1 MNNRNRHMQ
10 YRKSV
15 YRKRRIKAI
24 VISCLV
30 AVILA
35 FALFMI
41 IGTALHSRSDEPTQ
55 PPSQETDAKV
65 NGSSLPS
72 ASAVGAYAL
81 PLLED
86 GSNFSDRLKAIN
98 SEASAVCISL
108 NLPDG
113 TLLYRSDLAKE
124 LPTLSTHEDASALS
138 SSLTSIERQGFHASA
153 LLYVTAFDAQSD
165 LLTDVELATWGAVA
179 CEAFREGV
187 GDILI
192 VAPSMTTDDVDKMCA
207 LADKIHSTVE
217 SAVVGLTLTD
227 SILAAEN
234 SSAIINTLSKHFNF
248 QALDTT
254 SYKTDDD
261 PVMFIEGKISSFQL
275 ELIYYKMRV
284 LLPRAAD
291 AETQGKYIEAVAK
304 YNIQSWQI
312 IPLG

>member
-15 YRKRRIKAI
+15 YRKRRIRAI

-41 IGTALHSRSDEPTQ
+41 IGTALHSRSDEPKQ
-55 PPSQETDAKV
+55 PSAQETDVKV
-65 NGSSLPS
+65 NGSTLPS

-86 GSNFSDRLKAIN
+86 GSKFSDRLKTIN

-108 NLPDG
+108 NTPDG
-113 TLLYRSDLAKE
+113 TLLYRSELAKE
-124 LPTLSTHEDASALS
+124 LPTLSTHEDASSLS

-153 LLYVTAFDAQSD
+153 LLYLPAFNDEND
-165 LLTDVELATWGAVA
+165 LLTDVELATWGAIA

-192 VAPSMTTDDVDKMCA
+192 VAPSMTADDIDKMCA

-217 SAVVGLTLTD
+217 NAIIGLTLTD
-227 SILAAEN
+227 SILAEEN
-234 SSAIINTLSKHFNF
+234 SAAIINTLSKHFNF
-248 QALDTT
+248 QAIDTT

-261 PVMFIEGKISSFQL
+261 PVIFIEGKISSFQL

-291 AETQGKYIEAVAK
+291 TEAQGEYIKAVAK

-312 IPLG
+312 VP